1 MKNTVEKEAFILV
14 YNNDFN
20 EAYDNHLTPMDA
32 FVYVSMKL
40 MAGNVYANNIV
51 PVVTE

>member
-1 MKNTVEKEAFILV
+1 MKDTPEKEAYILV

-20 EAYDNHLTPMDA
+20 EVYDNHLTAMDA

-40 MAGNVYANNIV
+40 MAGN
-51 PVVTE
+51 P